1 MMINL
6 TDTSANFDLFSKV
19 LFVVDQNE
27 EDICRRAA
35 EAAAAEVGCTCGVS
49 AKNAKLFCDSTGN
62 YAEVTLP
69 GSYEY
74 SCGMKLCCI
83 VDTDTMGVRGVCPV
97 KEF

>member
-49 AKNAKLFCDSTGN
+49 AKNAKLFCDRTGN

-69 GSYEY
+69 GGCDTA
-74 SCGMKLCCI
+74 CGMKMCVI
-83 VDTDTMGVRGVCPV
+83 VDTDTMDVRGVCPV
-97 KEF
+97 D